1 MATGVLYPFLG
12 ILLRHEISAVA
23 MTLSDITVAENSLLL
38 RRYVPEMRLKEPEN

>member
-23 MTLSDITVAENSLLL
+23 MTLSDITVAGNSLLL
-38 RRYVPEMRLKEPEN
+38 RRYVPNIRLEEPEN